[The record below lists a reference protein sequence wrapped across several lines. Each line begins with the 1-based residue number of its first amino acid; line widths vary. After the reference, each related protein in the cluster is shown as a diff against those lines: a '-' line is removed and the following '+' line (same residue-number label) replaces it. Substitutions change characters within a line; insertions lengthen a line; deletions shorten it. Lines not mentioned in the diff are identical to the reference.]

1 MHSHLRFTAWFKDPA
16 PDAGKDDV
24 ISRPVVGWRESD
36 GAAMVLLDEKTGRI
50 VPAAEQDGFLEIEQ
64 LPDEQPLG
72 VVPGNGWRVA
82 QAKQGSV
89 RDSARTVAAFIVY
102 ADHVVPVVNLPTG
115 GDYRGA
121 WKAREWRLLEPSD

>member
-16 PDAGKDDV
+16 PDAGNDDV

-50 VPAAEQDGFLEIEQ
+50 VPAAEQVGFLEIEQ

-82 QAKQGSV
+82 QANQGPV
-89 RDSARTVAAFIVY
+89 RDSARTVTAFIVY
-102 ADHVVPVVNLPTG
+102 ADHAVPVVNLPTG